1 MWISWVLFLQSPLLS
16 ETLLC
21 YLNHLDLS
29 KVQILSLWLSKT
41 TILLMVTTFLPYGS
55 DCASRQ
61 KTGETIGPTSFIFF
75 SFKDPCL
82 KSESNCSIYFVQ
94 FLVIYS
100 RRYSLL
106 LQWDWKQKTVIFSY
120 CGQVE
125 ILSLSHKVVRITIR
139 TKREIT
145 YEDYYFNSQW
155 KSFLLPVHS

>member
-1 MWISWVLFLQSPLLS
+1 MWISWVLFLQSPLIS

-55 DCASRQ
+55 ECASRQ
-61 KTGETIGPTSFIFF
+61 KTGETIGPTSFIFYHN
-75 SFKDPCL
+75 PCL
-82 KSESNCSIYFVQ
+82 KSESSCSIYFVQ

-100 RRYSLL
+100 RRCSLL
-106 LQWDWKQKTVIFSY
+106 LQRNWKQKTVIFSY

-139 TKREIT
+139 TKREIAN
-145 YEDYYFNSQW
+145 EDYYFNSQW